1 MRANKQFKPCP
12 AFFVYAPAIKQIS
25 SRVPAYSNSQKVVGF
40 CDFLVKRLASDWRE
54 VRRVVRNPPYERKV
68 IQI

>member
-1 MRANKQFKPCP
+1 MRADKQFKPCP

-54 VRRVVRNPPYERKV
+54 V
-68 IQI
+68 